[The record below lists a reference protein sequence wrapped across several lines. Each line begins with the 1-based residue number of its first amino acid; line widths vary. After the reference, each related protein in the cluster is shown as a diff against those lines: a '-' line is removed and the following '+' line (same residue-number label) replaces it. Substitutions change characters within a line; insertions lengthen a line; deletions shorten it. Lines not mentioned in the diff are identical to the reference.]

1 MGVRALRFACAG
13 LPLLVGFGCRLSGL
27 PRLVVPRAAAGDASR
42 VLGCLSGGRSA
53 FCRVDGVGTR
63 CPGHRSCET
72 RLRELLGYM
81 GVSASVSGTGG
92 AERHTRRLSTRWR
105 RRKRHS
111 WGGVPRRKVRDLNV
125 DRLLLSY
132 PLPIAFPSVTAWI
145 ARATVATLP
154 AFSPAMEMR
163 PSFVR

>member
-1 MGVRALRFACAG
+1 MSFAFRRDQSETHQTPVDALAASEVAFVGWCPAADGAALR
-13 LPLLVGFGCRLSGL
+13 L
-27 PRLVVPRAAAGDASR
+27 
-42 VLGCLSGGRSA
+42 
-53 FCRVDGVGTR
+53 
-63 CPGHRSCET
+63 
-72 RLRELLGYM
+72 
-81 GVSASVSGTGG
+81 
-92 AERHTRRLSTRWR
+92 
-105 RRKRHS
+105 
-111 WGGVPRRKVRDLNV
+111 

>member
-1 MGVRALRFACAG
+1 MSF
-13 LPLLVGFGCRLSGL
+13 
-27 PRLVVPRAAAGDASR
+27 ASR
-42 VLGCLSGGRSA
+42 RDKSDTHQTPIDALAASEVA
-53 FCRVDGVGTR
+53 FVGWRPAADGAA
-63 CPGHRSCET
+63 
-72 RLRELLGYM
+72 L
-81 GVSASVSGTGG
+81 
-92 AERHTRRLSTRWR
+92 
-105 RRKRHS
+105 
-111 WGGVPRRKVRDLNV
+111 

>member
-1 MGVRALRFACAG
+1 MRSGMNGARHHTPVDALAASEVAF
-13 LPLLVGFGCRLSGL
+13 VGWC
-27 PRLVVPRAAAGDASR
+27 PAA
-42 VLGCLSGGRSA
+42 
-53 FCRVDGVGTR
+53 
-63 CPGHRSCET
+63 E
-72 RLRELLGYM
+72 
-81 GVSASVSGTGG
+81 G
-92 AERHTRRLSTRWR
+92 AAPD
-105 RRKRHS
+105 RKA
-111 WGGVPRRKVRDLNV
+111 